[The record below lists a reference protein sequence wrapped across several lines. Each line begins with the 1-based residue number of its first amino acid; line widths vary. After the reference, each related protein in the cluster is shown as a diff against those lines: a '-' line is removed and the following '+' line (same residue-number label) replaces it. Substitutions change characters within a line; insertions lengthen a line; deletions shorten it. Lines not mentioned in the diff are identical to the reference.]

1 MYKKISLL
9 TIGAALVATPVLAA
23 PGDAKGDADRAMT
36 RAEAQTRAAERFAK
50 MDVNNDGKIDAA
62 DRAAKRA
69 DMQAKRFASLDAN
82 GDGSISRAEWDNQ
95 NADRAAKRTARAAAG
110 ETRDGKRQAMRG
122 PGKRGG
128 QHGMGGRMM
137 RGTDGNKAISLAEFQ
152 TAALARF
159 DAADANK
166 DGVVTAEERQAQ
178 RATWRAQRGAA
189 APKAQ

>member
-1 MYKKISLL
+1 MYKKISVL
-9 TIGAALVATPVLAA
+9 TIGAALVASPVLAA
-23 PGDAKGDADRAMT
+23 PGDVKGDGDRSMT

-110 ETRDGKRQAMRG
+110 ETRDDKRQAMRG

-137 RGTDGNKAISLAEFQ
+137 GGTDGNKAISLAEFQ

-178 RATWRAQRGAA
+178 RAAWRAQRGAT